1 MSIITLNENIDD
13 NDNDYNIAINI
24 RNPIKIIQSDISSD
38 NIDKQ

>member
-24 RNPIKIIQSDISSD
+24 RNPIKIIQND